1 MDQLSAWWS
10 WVVAPQQDRAHD
22 GEKAS
27 CGPAD
32 GEILELGGV
41 GPKDAGVG
49 KEVAYE
55 EERRDPDQQDPAQ
68 DLLLVPLLVLGAE
81 FRQLLVRLGLPR
93 PRLIL
98 VPLATELYLRPV
110 S

>member
-1 MDQLSAWWS
+1 M
-10 WVVAPQQDRAHD
+10 PQQDRTHD

-32 GEILELGGV
+32 GEVLEFGRV

-49 KEVAYE
+49 EEVAHE
-55 EERRDPDQQDPAQ
+55 EERRDAHQKDPAQ

-81 FRQLLVRLGLPR
+81 CRQFLVRLGLPC
-93 PRLIL
+93 PRLVFL
-98 VPLATELYLRPV
+98 PLPTELYLRPV